1 MVEQATIDSSACV
14 YYYAKRTTT
23 TDDDDDD
30 HVHNPYGHTAKTI
43 VARVKF
49 LIVIDRF
56 NWCPTTTKQGMA
68 RYIEVGGYSLVC
80 EQEIVIVVCIRE

>member
-23 TDDDDDD
+23 TDDHD
-30 HVHNPYGHTAKTI
+30 HVHMDIGTAKTI

-56 NWCPTTTKQGMA
+56 NWCPTTTKQAMA
-68 RYIEVGGYSLVC
+68 RYKEVGGYSLVC